1 MRILSAINLTESES
15 NLWPEA
21 VVAMLRALCFVVA
34 GSGCGSGSGSGS
46 GLIWPQLGL
55 VRVQWATLDAIGIRI
70 VIANRFSEIQFQLQK
85 KSLEK
90 TMLPLGPTWMWKMC
104 DGRLC
109 RYPANSCRTFTC
121 GTTVHLAPFTG
132 YACVSI
138 SMNYR
143 LTHRTTDGT
152 GPHVSNTNVSLH
164 KSITRNIFCAFK
176 AQLMARGKGVGY
188 GGSDWKSIWWKTILF
203 WFCTRTT
210 NQLIVNPRPESC
222 QRVACATLPAGH
234 LLLLLPLA
242 TLSPWAVRPR
252 HTARSR
258 LIV

>member
-1 MRILSAINLTESES
+1 MPEFVYIPIYYICAYTECHKFNWKRIQLVTGGGCGNVEGSL
-15 NLWPEA
+15 
-21 VVAMLRALCFVVA
+21 LRRCC
-34 GSGCGSGSGSGS
+34 SGCGSGSGSGS

-90 TMLPLGPTWMWKMC
+90 TMLPLGPTWMWKIC

-121 GTTVHLAPFTG
+121 GTSVQFAPFTG

-176 AQLMARGKGVGY
+176 AQLMARGKGY
-188 GGSDWKSIWWKTILF
+188 GDTGAVIEKVSGEKLF
-203 WFCTRTT
+203 YFDFADAQQINW
-210 NQLIVNPRPESC
+210 S
-222 QRVACATLPAGH
+222 LP
-234 LLLLLPLA
+234 
-242 TLSPWAVRPR
+242 
-252 HTARSR
+252 
-258 LIV
+258 